1 MKKTLTIIAVC
12 LIANYA
18 LSQAFK
24 VTFGGAGD
32 DRSRAVRQTYD
43 GGYII
48 VGSTK
53 SFGAGGADVYLIRT
67 DANGDSLWTKTYG
80 GAGEDIGRSVQQTTD
95 SGFIITG
102 YTKSFGAGATDVY
115 LIKTD
120 ASGDT
125 IWTKTYGGKGDDWGY
140 SVSIVG
146 RIDNPTVVGRIDN
159 PTITERKE
167 PGYIIAGQTRSF
179 GIWDV
184 YLIRTNVNG
193 DTLWTKTFGGTG
205 AWFGRSLQTTF
216 DGGYI
221 IIGHSFSMEAE
232 NIDIC
237 LIRTNANGDTLWT
250 KTLGGLGYDGGYSVS
265 RALGSEDAY
274 VITGGGSS
282 FGPNVSDVYLIKV
295 IDNGDILWTKTF
307 GQGNKDFGN
316 SVSPVTGNDIGYI
329 IAGYTASWVEIS
341 GEGKYTYD
349 VFLLR
354 TDSDG
359 NKIWTK
365 TFGGKKYDVAYSVQQ
380 TADGGFII
388 AGETKSFGA
397 GKADVYLI
405 KVDKEGN

>member
-12 LIANYA
+12 FIANYA
-18 LSQAFK
+18 LSQAFQK
-24 VTFGGAGD
+24 TFGGADD
-32 DRSRAVRQTYD
+32 DRSRSVRQTYD

-48 VGSTK
+48 AGSTK
-53 SFGAGGADVYLIRT
+53 SFGAGGVDVYLIRT

-80 GAGEDIGRSVQQTTD
+80 GAGDDFGRSVQQTID

-102 YTKSFGAGATDVY
+102 YTKSFGAGGTDVY
-115 LIKTD
+115 LIKTN

-146 RIDNPTVVGRIDN
+146 RIDNPAKI
-159 PTITERKE
+159 ESEE
-167 PGYIIAGQTRSF
+167 PGYMIAGQTRSF
-179 GIWDV
+179 GVWDV

-205 AWFGRSLQTTF
+205 AWFGRSLQTTM
-216 DGGYI
+216 DGGCI

-237 LIRTNANGDTLWT
+237 LIRTDANGDTLWT
-250 KTLGGLGYDGGYSVS
+250 KTLGGMGYDGGYSVA
-265 RALGSEDAY
+265 RALGSEEAY

-307 GQGNKDFGN
+307 SKGNKDFGN
-316 SVSPVTGNDIGYI
+316 SVSPVTGNDTGYI

-341 GEGKYTYD
+341 GEGSYTYD

-359 NKIWTK
+359 NKMWTK

-380 TADGGFII
+380 TADEGFII
-388 AGETKSFGA
+388 TGETKSFGA
-397 GKADVYLI
+397 GKADVFLI